1 MNAINPRG
9 RGGVSRFGLATSDIL
24 KKHLHSMKQVNGAKC
39 EVCGRKTFWRCD
51 LCNGARMC
59 LKSDTNATSM
69 SCVLDYHSEDHYGLV
84 KGDKVSMFGM
94 KPTKFNGVKPIQS

>member
-1 MNAINPRG
+1 MR
-9 RGGVSRFGLATSDIL
+9 
-24 KKHLHSMKQVNGAKC
+24 QVNGAKC

-94 KPTKFNGVKPIQS
+94 KPTKFNGVKPTELKKNRAHMNRLRKRMYAGEDIE